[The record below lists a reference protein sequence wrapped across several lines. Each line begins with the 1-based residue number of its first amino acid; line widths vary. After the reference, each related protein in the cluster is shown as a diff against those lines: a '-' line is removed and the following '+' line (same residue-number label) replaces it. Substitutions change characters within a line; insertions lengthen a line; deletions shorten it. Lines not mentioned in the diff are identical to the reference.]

1 MLLLSKKDIQKVF
14 TMKDAVEA
22 DKEAFTLFSE
32 GKSVVPLRTNMTEHF
47 YLCLLMWKTWN
58 VRQLKL

>member
-32 GKSVVPLRTNMTEHF
+32 GKSVVPLRTNIGAP
-47 YLCLLMWKTWN
+47 K
-58 VRQLKL
+58 